1 MPPANHVAEERVN
14 CFGFIN
20 YSPGYA
26 AICDSNEAGPTTFNS
41 YPSSLGRGLRL
52 GFRPLHSSPSQ
63 PSLIRLTQMHSTC
76 HKREG
81 VISIS
86 YKYKAR
92 TILTDQRK
100 TSASEH
106 QAMAN

>member
-1 MPPANHVAEERVN
+1 MIRFQLTP
-14 CFGFIN
+14 
-20 YSPGYA
+20 
-26 AICDSNEAGPTTFNS
+26 FNPYVRCYRIS
-41 YPSSLGRGLRL
+41 YPSSLGRGFHL

-92 TILTDQRK
+92 TILTDRRK

-106 QAMAN
+106 QAMAD